1 MQFTIKDKTFS
12 AGLMPAIK
20 QFHVVRRLTPLVDAA
35 KDMLDD
41 KAVKRLMEGGKTEDV
56 QLSDFQF
63 GPIASVLASLPDADF
78 EYIVN
83 ACLDVTELEQPDG
96 GFAPVRVKGVVM
108 FPFDLSTL
116 IGAQGESFRFFRR
129 PRLGFVRQGAD
140 VAVEWV
146 SLPTGEDWIMRPVIR
161 GVCRFESL
169 KDGVLTLEDVALMN
183 EALDV
188 QDENEHRYMTA
199 KERER
204 R

>member
-56 QLSDFQF
+56 QLSDFHL
-63 GPIASVLASLPDADF
+63 GPIASVLASLSDADF
-78 EYIVN
+78 EYVVN
-83 ACLDVTELEQPDG
+83 ACLDVTELKQPDG

-116 IGAQGESFRFFRR
+116 IGI
-129 PRLGFVRQGAD
+129 V
-140 VAVEWV
+140 WN
-146 SLPTGEDWIMRPVIR
+146 
-161 GVCRFESL
+161 
-169 KDGVLTLEDVALMN
+169 VLTGNLSGFFGDLGSALS
-183 EALDV
+183 
-188 QDENEHRYMTA
+188 A
-199 KERER
+199 KGPTSPSNG
-204 R
+204 

>member
-12 AGLMPAIK
+12 AGFMPAIK

-41 KAVKRLMEGGKTEDV
+41 KAVKRPMEV
-56 QLSDFQF
+56 QLSDFHL

-83 ACLDVTELEQPDG
+83 ACLDVTELKQPDG

-116 IGAQGESFRFFRR
+116 IGIVWNVLKGNLSGFFGD
-129 PRLGFVRQGAD
+129 LGSALSAKG
-140 VAVEWV
+140 
-146 SLPTGEDWIMRPVIR
+146 PTSPSNG
-161 GVCRFESL
+161 
-169 KDGVLTLEDVALMN
+169 
-183 EALDV
+183 
-188 QDENEHRYMTA
+188 
-199 KERER
+199 
-204 R
+204 

>member
-56 QLSDFQF
+56 QLSDFHL

-78 EYIVN
+78 EYVVN
-83 ACLDVTELEQPDG
+83 ACLDVTELKQPDG

-116 IGAQGESFRFFRR
+116 IGIVWNVLKGNLPVFSETSARLCPPRGRR
-129 PRLGFVRQGAD
+129 RRRMGKPSHRRGLDHAAGHPG
-140 VAVEWV
+140 
-146 SLPTGEDWIMRPVIR
+146 GMPV
-161 GVCRFESL
+161 
-169 KDGVLTLEDVALMN
+169 
-183 EALDV
+183 
-188 QDENEHRYMTA
+188 
-199 KERER
+199 
-204 R
+204 

>member
-41 KAVKRLMEGGKTEDV
+41 KAVKKLMEGGKTEDV

-83 ACLDVTELEQPDG
+83 ACLDVTEL
-96 GFAPVRVKGVVM
+96 
-108 FPFDLSTL
+108 
-116 IGAQGESFRFFRR
+116 
-129 PRLGFVRQGAD
+129 
-140 VAVEWV
+140 
-146 SLPTGEDWIMRPVIR
+146 
-161 GVCRFESL
+161 
-169 KDGVLTLEDVALMN
+169 
-183 EALDV
+183 
-188 QDENEHRYMTA
+188 
-199 KERER
+199 
-204 R
+204 

>member
-1 MQFTIKDKTFS
+1 
-12 AGLMPAIK
+12 MPAIK
-20 QFHVVRRLTPLVDAA
+20 QFHVVRRLTPLIDAA

-41 KAVKRLMEGGKTEDV
+41 KTVKRLMEGGKTEDV
-56 QLSDFQF
+56 QLSDFHL

-78 EYIVN
+78 EYVVN
-83 ACLDVTELEQPDG
+83 ACLDVTELKQPDG

-116 IGAQGESFRFFRR
+116 IGIVWNVLKGNLPVFSETSAR
-129 PRLGFVRQGAD
+129 FVRQGAD